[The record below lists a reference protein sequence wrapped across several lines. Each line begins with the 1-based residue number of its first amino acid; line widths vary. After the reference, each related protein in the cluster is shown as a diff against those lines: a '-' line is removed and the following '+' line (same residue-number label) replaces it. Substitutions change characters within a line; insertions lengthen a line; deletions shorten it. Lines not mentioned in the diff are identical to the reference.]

1 MNKTESLGF
10 IGLGTAEGGLDCGYW
25 LAEKLIEA
33 GNRVNVYDEDSS
45 LVDKLAAKGGIAC
58 SSCKEVAEKST
69 IVFTMSIETSDVE
82 AILFGKDGVADGVK
96 KGSVVIDMS
105 SISPE
110 ATKEFAAKF
119 KELGVQ
125 MMDAPVNG
133 GAHRARLPRC
143 TLNVLVG
150 GDVDAFKRVKPFFDI
165 LGRIIIHIGPTG
177 SGQACKVATQIV
189 NAVSIQALCEA
200 MVYASKVGCD
210 VAKVREAILMRFI
223 DETLLEV
230 HALRIIQHMYKG
242 FRLTEHQKD
251 LSFALEAARKYGLS
265 LPTTAIT
272 EEQFN
277 AVVAEGGGDL
287 DHCALMKIAEKNA
300 NHTVQP
306 SRIEEINHGAIVEY
320 GDNNLINLFKLLQLP
335 LDNMFR
341 RS

>member
-1 MNKTESLGF
+1 MEVLGF

-33 GNRVNVYDEDSS
+33 GNKVNVYDENKK
-45 LVDKLAAKGGIAC
+45 LIDKLAAKGGIAC
-58 SSCKEVAEKST
+58 LSSKDVAQNST
-69 IVFTMSIETSDVE
+69 LIFIMTLDTSDVE
-82 AILFGKDGVADGVK
+82 AIIFGKNGVAEGVK
-96 KGSVVIDMS
+96 EGSVVIDMS

-110 ATKEFAAKF
+110 ATKEFAERL
-119 KELGVQ
+119 KEQGVQ

-150 GDVDAFKRVKPFFDI
+150 GDDEAFQRVKPYFDI
-165 LGRIIIHIGPTG
+165 VGRIIIHIGPVG
-177 SGQACKVATQIV
+177 SGQACKVATQMV
-189 NAVSIQALCEA
+189 NAISIQAMCEA
-200 MVYASKVGCD
+200 MVYASKLGCD
-210 VAKVREAILMRFI
+210 VVKVREALLVRFI

-251 LSFALEAARKYGLS
+251 ISFALEAARKYGLS

-277 AVVAEGGGDL
+277 AVVAEGGGEL
-287 DHCALMKIAEKNA
+287 DHCALMKITEKNA
-300 NHTVQP
+300 NHTVKTI
-306 SRIEEINHGAIVEY
+306 RIDEINHEAIVEY
-320 GDNNLINLFKLLQLP
+320 GDNNLKNLFKLLNIPIGNLF
-335 LDNMFR
+335 D
-341 RS
+341 